1 MTIMELFHIKPTADI
16 IVYPVHCQ
24 AELTFTTKPSVEH
37 QSEVGSLSKTSKSIG
52 NYHTNTSE
60 PYDVN
65 TGRHS
70 VHPLG
75 FFRLHCWIELENG
88 KTSKGNIKI
97 ATKVYVV
104 HDLGKIIMYA
114 IQSKHRNPWD

>member
-1 MTIMELFHIKPTADI
+1 MELFHIKPTADI

-24 AELTFTTKPSVEH
+24 TELTFTTKPSVEH

-75 FFRLHCWIELENG
+75 
-88 KTSKGNIKI
+88 NIKI